1 MVASN
6 SSCTNYHSCLRS
18 DIVPDLAEM
27 DQQTL
32 QMYAELDVIIAEQE
46 RDKFGSR
53 STRVFLAKE
62 VNRCLMNLFKV
73 EEMWRVLNLS
83 FEQHG
88 YSRIRHQGVDLFS
101 LARLLE
107 HFDLITTDEETRQ
120 IFREAVDF
128 YGSNLVSPE
137 ALVVGSNQFQN
148 LILED
153 DSDDI
158 AQLLY
163 RSYILRALSWH
174 SMQVLCPAA
183 RRVKLRTGQTIRL
196 KERSVLAVQ
205 IGSVTVNYL
214 DDDGKSYIVQL
225 NRDQVAGEVWALTG
239 GSKITTV
246 VAVKNTTIVLLSG
259 KSFSLMFEL
268 YPQLFTCVC
277 KMLVALADDAEDPK
291 MHAWECKSIQTLGA
305 AQTKKQAMRVQKDLT
320 ITELKELQGKD
331 IQQRDF
337 DLKVRQL
344 MEHVRATCRPSWAD
358 SPYRQAYMA
367 FIIWE
372 RSFDSKIKQRM
383 ETEEHERRLTI
394 RAGFQVIENSWSC
407 LSNGASTIYFTVGMW
422 KCVDS
427 VYASKSTD
435 S

>member
-1 MVASN
+1 
-6 SSCTNYHSCLRS
+6 
-18 DIVPDLAEM
+18 
-27 DQQTL
+27 
-32 QMYAELDVIIAEQE
+32 
-46 RDKFGSR
+46 
-53 STRVFLAKE
+53 
-62 VNRCLMNLFKV
+62 
-73 EEMWRVLNLS
+73 
-83 FEQHG
+83 
-88 YSRIRHQGVDLFS
+88 
-101 LARLLE
+101 
-107 HFDLITTDEETRQ
+107 
-120 IFREAVDF
+120 
-128 YGSNLVSPE
+128 
-137 ALVVGSNQFQN
+137 
-148 LILED
+148 
-153 DSDDI
+153 
-158 AQLLY
+158 
-163 RSYILRALSWH
+163 
-174 SMQVLCPAA
+174 
-183 RRVKLRTGQTIRL
+183 
-196 KERSVLAVQ
+196 
-205 IGSVTVNYL
+205 
-214 DDDGKSYIVQL
+214 
-225 NRDQVAGEVWALTG
+225 
-239 GSKITTV
+239 
-246 VAVKNTTIVLLSG
+246 
-259 KSFSLMFEL
+259 MFEL

-291 MHAWECKSIQTLGA
+291 MHAWERKSIQTLGA